1 MKAKHKNIIIN
12 LLNKEIQDILSNADG
27 DSDLILADLKE
38 LEEIR
43 KEVFNLWWRS
53 PCIQSYKIY
62 Y

>member
-43 KEVFNLWWRS
+43 KEVFNL
-53 PCIQSYKIY
+53 
-62 Y
+62 